1 VLKKAWEMRPH
12 PDLAA
17 AFAEIAPNETPAERI
32 KRFVVLTKSNP
43 DNPETK
49 MLRAELHIAA
59 EDFPAARR
67 DMGDLAKDAP
77 TARSLTIM
85 AAIERGEGADDT
97 VVRGWLTRALTA
109 SRGPQWVCDNCQ
121 NIHSA
126 WAPVCSNCDG
136 FDTLSWRV
144 PAEGEVAMPGSTEML
159 PLIVGTPATNLP
171 AEIVVPSP
179 ESNMPEDAEVV
190 VDGEVMDEKAEAKT

>member
-1 VLKKAWEMRPH
+1 MLK
-12 PDLAA
+12 
-17 AFAEIAPNETPAERI
+17 
-32 KRFVVLTKSNP
+32 
-43 DNPETK
+43 
-49 MLRAELHIAA
+49 AELHIAA

-67 DMGDLAKDAP
+67 DMGDLAKDEP

-126 WAPVCSNCDG
+126 WAPICSNCDG

-159 PLIVGTPATNLP
+159 PLIVGTPAANLP
-171 AEIVVPSP
+171 AEIVVADP
-179 ESNMPEDAEVV
+179 EMPEEAEVV
-190 VDGEVMDEKAEAKT
+190 VDGEVIDDKADTKT